1 MKLLIPAAL
10 IGLAVYWGTLLSPRI
25 KSLVIKLK
33 NKLTNQTNK
42 TNNQE
47 KEKENESKSN

>member
-1 MKLLIPAAL
+1 MKILIPAAL

-33 NKLTNQTNK
+33 NKLTK
-42 TNNQE
+42 TKNNNNQE